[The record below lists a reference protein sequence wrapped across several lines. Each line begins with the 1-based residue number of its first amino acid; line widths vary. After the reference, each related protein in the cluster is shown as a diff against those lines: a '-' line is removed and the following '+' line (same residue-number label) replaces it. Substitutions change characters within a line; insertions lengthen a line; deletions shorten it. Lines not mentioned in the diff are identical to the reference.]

1 MLCAA
6 ISCWARL
13 FLQHL
18 KRRSLWIIRDT
29 DDRWIPR
36 LKWNF
41 SDCSVVLRF
50 VFLTQQQ
57 RLDCVDVFMSMRT
70 ASAAAGT
77 HVLHSYRF
85 LILSTLLNGVK
96 VSSFA
101 WHTQRQNS
109 RYFRCPVWKSERLSK
124 QPTWKLKHANSIL
137 ESSEYF
143 CHIWSKSIHTIS
155 SYNVSKLCRF
165 RDTV

>member
-1 MLCAA
+1 MKYSEDSRIASACFSFQVFIGLLDFTLSSLKLHTENNACMLCAA

-18 KRRSLWIIRDT
+18 RRRSLWIIRDT

-41 SDCSVVLRF
+41 SDCSVVLKF
-50 VFLTQQQ
+50 VSPTQQQ
-57 RLDCVDVFMSMRT
+57 RLDCVDVFINMRT
-70 ASAAAGT
+70 ASAAART

-96 VSSFA
+96 VGAFA
-101 WHTQRQNS
+101 WHSVKIRVIFS
-109 RYFRCPVWKSERLSK
+109 ARFERVK
-124 QPTWKLKHANSIL
+124 
-137 ESSEYF
+137 
-143 CHIWSKSIHTIS
+143 
-155 SYNVSKLCRF
+155 
-165 RDTV
+165 D